1 MAGYIKDALELA
13 LNSTFPMRSPV
24 GSNWMYAGNFI
35 FNDKT
40 YAFIGDIGNGVV
52 TVRCVNT
59 PDYAN
64 HWFNMKIEYD
74 DNNKRVIFLSSMDA
88 VHLPF

>member
-1 MAGYIKDALELA
+1 MSHFLKNALEGA

-35 FNDKT
+35 FSDKT

-52 TVRCVNT
+52 TIR
-59 PDYAN
+59 
-64 HWFNMKIEYD
+64 
-74 DNNKRVIFLSSMDA
+74 
-88 VHLPF
+88 